1 MPEPSDGRPSDGR
14 PPVLRGTV
22 AESAAAARFGVDLR
36 REPPID
42 SGPVERAKEQART
55 AGYAEGWAQ
64 GRRAAAVE
72 AAEAADRARAL
83 EQAHEQR
90 RTAALA
96 QAVNAL
102 GRAVTGLETQ
112 LMPTLQEL
120 QEAVLRHAFELA
132 EAIIGRAVDD
142 PEGRGADALRRA
154 MAAAPEQGDVV
165 VSLHPDDY
173 RTLVGTDADAVPL
186 PGASDGGENPRIGVF
201 TYAGRA
207 IHLRPDPSLRPGDAI
222 AQTGSTTVDASLAA
236 AIARAREALRL

>member
-1 MPEPSDGRPSDGR
+1 LPEPSDGR

-36 REPPID
+36 REPPVD
-42 SGPVERAKEQART
+42 SGPVERAKDQART

-72 AAEAADRARAL
+72 AAEAAERARAL

-173 RTLVGTDADAVPL
+173 RTLVGTDA
-186 PGASDGGENPRIGVF
+186 GADFN
-201 TYAGRA
+201 YAGRA
-207 IHLRPDPSLRPGDAI
+207 VHLRPDPSLRPGDAI
-222 AQTGSTTVDASLAA
+222 AETGSTTVDASLAA

>member
-1 MPEPSDGRPSDGR
+1 M
-14 PPVLRGTV
+14 
-22 AESAAAARFGVDLR
+22 
-36 REPPID
+36 
-42 SGPVERAKEQART
+42 ERAKEQART

-64 GRRAAAVE
+64 GQRAAALE

-154 MAAAPEQGDVV
+154 MAAAPEQGGVV

-173 RTLVGTDADAVPL
+173 RTLVGTD
-186 PGASDGGENPRIGVF
+186 GGEFNYG
-201 TYAGRA
+201 GRPV
-207 IHLRPDPSLRPGDAI
+207 HLRPDPSLRPGDAI
-222 AQTGSTTVDASLAA
+222 AETGSTTVDASLAA